1 MVSLSPGQGAA
12 VKAFADWSRNVSFT
26 DRDAPF
32 FLLNG
37 FAGTGKS
44 FLLPHLVEAA
54 GVDLSEIVF
63 MAPTGKASKV
73 MTQKMRDMGIDAQAT
88 TIHKAIYRPRMHTAD
103 RLEAEVA
110 AFKAKLLTLTE
121 PSEIA
126 DVKDRIR
133 LIERDLEKA
142 YKDDSPQFSFNV
154 ESAVRY
160 KSLIV
165 VDEASM
171 IDQDMADDLRYF
183 GIPILAIGDPGQL
196 PPINGTPGFM
206 TRDADASLTEIHR
219 QAADNPIIALSAMIR
234 EGKRIKPGRMGSE
247 VEIVEKRDDTA
258 TYDLERDVQI
268 IVGRNEHRWRITRR
282 LREMQGFA
290 GQGPVEGE
298 MMIVNKNS
306 RKHPMLVNGTP
317 VLMTKSVGEL
327 EQGDVTFR
335 AEFVDED
342 GNEYQVP
349 CIQQIIEQN
358 YLGKDGA
365 TAPAR
370 AISKAKREDNNVE
383 IDWSYAITCHKSQ
396 GSQWDEVVVHDES
409 GFFSEPEKW
418 LYVGCTRA
426 AKKLTLVLP

>member
-32 FLLNG
+32 FLLTG
-37 FAGTGKS
+37 WAGTGKTTI
-44 FLLPHLVEAA
+44 LPDLIEAS
-54 GVDLSEIVF
+54 GVDINEIAF

-73 MTQKMRDMGIDAQAT
+73 MTQKMHAMGVGATAT

-103 RLEAEVA
+103 RLEAEIA
-110 AFKAKLLTLTE
+110 ALKAKLLTLVE

-154 ESAVRY
+154 ESQVRY

-171 IDQDMADDLRYF
+171 IDEEMADDLRYF

-196 PPINGTPGFM
+196 PPIKGVAGFM
-206 TRDADASLTEIHR
+206 QRQADAALTEIHR
-219 QAADNPIIALSAMIR
+219 QAAENPIIALSAMIR
-234 EGKRIKPGRMGSE
+234 EGKRIKPGRMGTE
-247 VEIVEKRDDTA
+247 VEIVEKRDDRA
-258 TYDLERDVQI
+258 TYDLMRDVQI
-268 IVGRNEHRWRITRR
+268 IVGRNEHRWRITRK
-282 LREMQGFA
+282 LREMQGLA

-298 MMIVNKNS
+298 MMIVCKNS
-306 RKHPMLVNGTP
+306 RKHPHLVNGTP
-317 VLMTKSVGEL
+317 VLMAKSVGEL

-342 GNEYQVP
+342 GNEYDVP
-349 CIQQIIEQN
+349 CIQATIEQN

-365 TAPAR
+365 TASTR
-370 AISKAKREDNNVE
+370 AISKAKREENNVE
-383 IDWSYAITCHKSQ
+383 IDWAYAITCHKAQ

-409 GFFSEPEKW
+409 GFFNDPEKW
-418 LYVGCTRA
+418 LYTSTTRA
-426 AKKLTLVLP
+426 AQKLTLVLP